1 MSVSDKMKGN
11 TNAEKWTLDEANKFC
26 DSVLDILENHKK
38 IRTLGGAC
46 LKAGGYEQLINYL
59 EDKFN
64 TVFVSIKKSREIVKE
79 RLIEQGLDGD
89 ANPTMAIFIL
99 KNNHN
104 MTDKQQ
110 TDVTTNGKDV
120 NGTPNIVFLDLDS
133 DEDNE

>member
-1 MSVSDKMKGN
+1 MSVSKKMKGN
-11 TNAEKWTLDEANKFC
+11 TNAEKWTLEEAEKFC
-26 DSVLDILENHKK
+26 NDVLEVLQKDKK

-46 LKAGGYEQLINYL
+46 LKAGGYETLIHYL
-59 EDKFN
+59 EEKYN
-64 TVFVSIKKSREIVKE
+64 TVFEPIKKSREIVKE

-110 TDVTTNGKDV
+110 TDITTNGKDV
-120 NGTPNIVFLDLDS
+120 STTPIIKFVEP
-133 DEDNE
+133 EDGD